1 MNENRHNSKE
11 LTLSP
16 ALKLSRHGSAEP
28 GKKKPQ
34 QRRREEE
41 APGAPAPKEE
51 VPGLLTTN
59 SWSCEAM
66 GESQNVEKLLP
77 LRTPLR
83 TCGEQGKNEFV
94 RTKKNH
100 PQSKHTPAKQIENQ
114 GGVAH
119 RSSHAWGAWRFEWIH
134 KVFPDVTFIELLLI
148 IVYYCFIAR

>member
-1 MNENRHNSKE
+1 MNENQHNREE
-11 LTLSP
+11 LTFLP
-16 ALKLSRHGSAEP
+16 ALKLSYHFVDLGSGAAAP
-28 GKKKPQ
+28 
-34 QRRREEE
+34 EEE
-41 APGAPAPKEE
+41 APAAPAPKEE
-51 VPGLLTTN
+51 APERVTMN
-59 SWSCEAM
+59 SWPCEAM
-66 GESQNVEKLLP
+66 GESQNVEELLP

-119 RSSHAWGAWRFEWIH
+119 RSSHAWGAWRFEWIQ
-134 KVFPDVTFIELLLI
+134 KLFPDVTFIELLLI